1 MPAANHHIFAEQG
14 STFKLFFE
22 YQTQG
27 STAIDLTGYDA
38 NMQVRRSKNDTELL
52 LHITGNT
59 VNSGVTGGGTTGE
72 FAITGGDAGLG
83 GITLNAS
90 ATGATL
96 TGGVRIVVDATTMAN
111 VPAGRHLYDLE
122 LITGSEVTRVLEGR
136 FEVNRQVTR

>member
-59 VNSGVTGGGTTGE
+59 ANSGVTGGGTTGE